1 MKKDVAVSVKDV
13 GMRFN
18 LNQERVDNL
27 KEYVIK
33 FLKRDLKYSEF
44 WALKDINFEIKK
56 GQRLG
61 VLGLNGSGKST
72 LLKVVSGV
80 LKPSAGKITTR
91 GVIAPLLELGAGFS
105 PEYTGRE
112 NIYLYGSVL
121 GYTKEFLDEKFD
133 EIVDFSELGEFIDNP
148 VRTYSS
154 GMYMRLAFSIAIN
167 VDAEILLI
175 DEILAVGDQH
185 FQDKCFDK
193 LKELRDSDKTIV
205 IVSHSLDTVKD
216 LCTRAV
222 WIYKGEFK
230 LDGDPTY
237 VIDEYLKQVK
247 LDHKEEAKKKYQKP
261 LDTYHGIVVVD
272 IPQSFAEVK
281 KDTAQFTIS
290 GWSLS
295 DCLNDRLKVTFDG
308 QEVTEMRKINR
319 SDVLMA
325 YQEKYG
331 GYGTNDDECGFDYFV
346 DVSQMELG
354 EHSILVQLLDEKD
367 KVISEKDLK
376 INII

>member
-1 MKKDVAVSVKDV
+1 MDINNAIEVRNMTKYFKVEYDKAHT
-13 GMRFN
+13 
-18 LNQERVDNL
+18 L
-27 KEYVIK
+27 KERLLSFGKSNREVHTV
-33 FLKRDLKYSEF
+33 LKN
-44 WALKDINFEIKK
+44 INLDIKK
-56 GQRLG
+56 GETVCLIG
-61 VLGLNGSGKST
+61 TNGSGKST
-72 LLKVVSGV
+72 LLKLMTKIIYPNEGTIETH
-80 LKPSAGKITTR
+80 GKLTS
-91 GVIAPLLELGAGFS
+91 LLELGAGFHQDF
-105 PEYTGRE
+105 TGRE
-112 NIYLYGSVL
+112 NIYFNAAVFGL
-121 GYTKEFLDEKFD
+121 TKAEIEKR
-133 EIVDFSELGEFIDNP
+133 VDDIIEFSELGEFIDNP

-261 LDTYHGIVVVD
+261 LDIYHGIVVVD

-295 DCLNDRLKVTFDG
+295 DCLNDRLKVTFDD

>member
-1 MKKDVAVSVKDV
+1 MDINNAIEVRNMTKYFKTEYDKAHT
-13 GMRFN
+13 
-18 LNQERVDNL
+18 L
-27 KEYVIK
+27 KERLLFSKKNKKEVHTV
-33 FLKRDLKYSEF
+33 LKN
-44 WALKDINFEIKK
+44 INLDIKK
-56 GQRLG
+56 GETVCLIG
-61 VLGLNGSGKST
+61 TNGSGKST
-72 LLKVVSGV
+72 LLKLMTKIIYPNEGTIETQ
-80 LKPSAGKITTR
+80 GKLTS
-91 GVIAPLLELGAGFS
+91 LLELGAGFH
-105 PEYTGRE
+105 EDFTGRE
-112 NIYLYGSVL
+112 NIYFNAAVFGL
-121 GYTKEFLDEKFD
+121 TKAEIEKR
-133 EIVDFSELGEFIDNP
+133 VDDIIEFSELGEFIDNP

-247 LDHKEEAKKKYQKP
+247 LDHKEEAKKKYQKQ

-346 DVSQMELG
+346 DVSQMGLG

>member
-1 MKKDVAVSVKDV
+1 MDINNAIEVRNMTKYFKTEYDKAHT
-13 GMRFN
+13 
-18 LNQERVDNL
+18 L
-27 KEYVIK
+27 KERLLFSKKNKEEVHTV
-33 FLKRDLKYSEF
+33 LKN
-44 WALKDINFEIKK
+44 INLDIKK
-56 GQRLG
+56 GETVCLIG
-61 VLGLNGSGKST
+61 TNGSGKST
-72 LLKVVSGV
+72 LLKLMTKIIYPNEGTIETQ
-80 LKPSAGKITTR
+80 GKLTS
-91 GVIAPLLELGAGFS
+91 LLELGAGFH
-105 PEYTGRE
+105 EDFTGRE
-112 NIYLYGSVL
+112 NIYFNAAVFGL
-121 GYTKEFLDEKFD
+121 TKAEIEKR
-133 EIVDFSELGEFIDNP
+133 VDDIIEFSELGEFIDNP

-247 LDHKEEAKKKYQKP
+247 LDHKEEAKKKYQKQ

>member
-1 MKKDVAVSVKDV
+1 M
-13 GMRFN
+13 
-18 LNQERVDNL
+18 DNG
-27 KEYVIK
+27 I
-33 FLKRDLKYSEF
+33 
-44 WALKDINFEIKK
+44 
-56 GQRLG
+56 
-61 VLGLNGSGKST
+61 
-72 LLKVVSGV
+72 
-80 LKPSAGKITTR
+80 
-91 GVIAPLLELGAGFS
+91 
-105 PEYTGRE
+105 
-112 NIYLYGSVL
+112 
-121 GYTKEFLDEKFD
+121 
-133 EIVDFSELGEFIDNP
+133 IV
-148 VRTYSS
+148 
-154 GMYMRLAFSIAIN
+154 
-167 VDAEILLI
+167 LLI

-295 DCLNDRLKVTFDG
+295 DCLNDRLKVTFDD

>member
-1 MKKDVAVSVKDV
+1 MNKENAIEVRNMTKYFKVEYDKAHT
-13 GMRFN
+13 
-18 LNQERVDNL
+18 L
-27 KEYVIK
+27 KERLLSFGKSNREVHTV
-33 FLKRDLKYSEF
+33 LKN
-44 WALKDINFEIKK
+44 INLDIKK
-56 GQRLG
+56 GETVCLIG
-61 VLGLNGSGKST
+61 TNGSGKST
-72 LLKVVSGV
+72 LLKLMTKIIYPNEGTIETH
-80 LKPSAGKITTR
+80 GKLTS
-91 GVIAPLLELGAGFS
+91 LLELGAGFHQDF
-105 PEYTGRE
+105 TGRE
-112 NIYLYGSVL
+112 NIYFNAAVFGL
-121 GYTKEFLDEKFD
+121 TKAEIEKR
-133 EIVDFSELGEFIDNP
+133 VDDIIEFSELGEFIDNP

-261 LDTYHGIVVVD
+261 LVTYHGIVVVD

-295 DCLNDRLKVTFDG
+295 DCLNDRLKVTFDD

>member
-1 MKKDVAVSVKDV
+1 MREENAIEVKDLKKQFKV
-13 GMRFN
+13 YYDKGS
-18 LNQERVDNL
+18 QL
-27 KEYVIK
+27 KEK
-33 FLKRDLKYSEF
+33 MLFWKRNRYENRQVLNGIS
-44 WALKDINFEIKK
+44 FEVKK
-56 GQRLG
+56 GEA
-61 VLGLNGSGKST
+61 VGLIGHNGCGKST
-72 LLKVVSGV
+72 TLKLLTKIIYPTSGTVEMRGRVSS
-80 LKPSAGKITTR
+80 LI
-91 GVIAPLLELGAGFS
+91 ELGAGFHPDMS
-105 PEYTGRE
+105 GRE
-112 NIYLYGSVL
+112 NIYTNAAIFGLS
-121 GYTKEFLDEKFD
+121 KREIEERLDTIIE
-133 EIVDFSELGEFIDNP
+133 FSELQAFIDNP

-154 GMYMRLAFSIAIN
+154 GMYMRLAFAVAIN
-167 VDAEILLI
+167 VNADILLI
-175 DEILAVGDQH
+175 DEILAVGDAN
-185 FQDKCFDK
+185 FQAKCFDK

-295 DCLNDRLKVTFDG
+295 DCLNDRLKVTFDD

>member
-1 MKKDVAVSVKDV
+1 
-13 GMRFN
+13 
-18 LNQERVDNL
+18 
-27 KEYVIK
+27 
-33 FLKRDLKYSEF
+33 
-44 WALKDINFEIKK
+44 
-56 GQRLG
+56 
-61 VLGLNGSGKST
+61 
-72 LLKVVSGV
+72 
-80 LKPSAGKITTR
+80 
-91 GVIAPLLELGAGFS
+91 
-105 PEYTGRE
+105 
-112 NIYLYGSVL
+112 
-121 GYTKEFLDEKFD
+121 
-133 EIVDFSELGEFIDNP
+133 
-148 VRTYSS
+148 
-154 GMYMRLAFSIAIN
+154 MRLAFSIAIN

-230 LDGDPTY
+230 LDGYPTY

-295 DCLNDRLKVTFDG
+295 DCLNDRLKVTFDD